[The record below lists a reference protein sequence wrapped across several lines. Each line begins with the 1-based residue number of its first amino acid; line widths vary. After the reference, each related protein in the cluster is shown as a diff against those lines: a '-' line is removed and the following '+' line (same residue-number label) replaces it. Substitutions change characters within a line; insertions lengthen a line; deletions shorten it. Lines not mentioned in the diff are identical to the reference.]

1 MSEIQKNT
9 ECKTD
14 TEDIVE
20 ESTKSGTVP
29 EATDDIAGDNTTKS
43 EAAPEVTDDSP
54 DDTTKPDAAPETTG
68 DTTDSGAEPEAE
80 AEEKNLEAEVARLT
94 DKWKRA
100 LADAENARKAAR
112 ASHAEGRENGIAVAV
127 AAIAPALDALSLG
140 IEAARNSPDAED
152 PRIVSHLEGLCSI
165 RSAFETGLKALGVR
179 TIAPE
184 NTPFDPALHE
194 ALQMQE
200 TDQTKPGQVM
210 VLHRPGF
217 AIGQRLIRPAQV
229 TVSAAPSKAE
239 EE

>member
-20 ESTKSGTVP
+20 ESTKSGTLP
-29 EATDDIAGDNTTKS
+29 EATDDIAGDTTKS
-43 EAAPEVTDDSP
+43 EAVSEATGDSP
-54 DDTTKPDAAPETTG
+54 DDTTKPDAVPEATG
-68 DTTDSGAEPEAE
+68 DTTDSGAEPE